1 MNLYTEQQMRDAIKM
16 ARNGARSE
24 DNIIDSLNFIKQH
37 SEVTMSNNKQIEK
50 PLELPHQETIVGT
63 NTIQTKPFDN
73 QKTMTDN
80 KQAPKE
86 KAEELLDK
94 MTMEIGKFNAKQC
107 ALIAVDEI
115 LSINSVDKD
124 LELSDYWEEVKQEIK
139 NYEEQ

>member
-1 MNLYTEQQMRDAIKM
+1 
-16 ARNGARSE
+16 
-24 DNIIDSLNFIKQH
+24 
-37 SEVTMSNNKQIEK
+37 MSNNKQIEK

-63 NTIQTKPFDN
+63 NTLQTKPFDN
-73 QKTMTDN
+73 QKTMSNN
-80 KQAPKE
+80 KQTPQE